1 MLQYSFIHSWRI
13 LTDSHKGVA
22 KTECYIIE
30 NHINS
35 FYLCDKEFVMCFN
48 TPLLFFFNYDHRI
61 NRMGV
66 ANAECYIESDI
77 NSFYLCE
84 KDFVM

>member
-1 MLQYSFIHSWRI
+1 MFQYSFI
-13 LTDSHKGVA
+13 V
-22 KTECYIIE
+22 
-30 NHINS
+30 
-35 FYLCDKEFVMCFN
+35 
-48 TPLLFFFNYDHRI
+48 FFNYDHRI

-66 ANAECYIESDI
+66 DNAECYIESDI

>member
-1 MLQYSFIHSWRI
+1 MFQYSFI
-13 LTDSHKGVA
+13 V
-22 KTECYIIE
+22 
-30 NHINS
+30 
-35 FYLCDKEFVMCFN
+35 
-48 TPLLFFFNYDHRI
+48 FFFNYDHMI

>member
-1 MLQYSFIHSWRI
+1 MFQYSFI
-13 LTDSHKGVA
+13 
-22 KTECYIIE
+22 YIFI
-30 NHINS
+30 
-35 FYLCDKEFVMCFN
+35 
-48 TPLLFFFNYDHRI
+48 FNYEHRI

-84 KDFVM
+84 KDFVK

>member
-1 MLQYSFIHSWRI
+1 MFQYSFI
-13 LTDSHKGVA
+13 V
-22 KTECYIIE
+22 
-30 NHINS
+30 
-35 FYLCDKEFVMCFN
+35 
-48 TPLLFFFNYDHRI
+48 FFNYDHMI